1 MNSKKLIT
9 RRNALIVGAAA
20 VGGVLLFPR
29 RIVELPPTYGR
40 LLRMG
45 DVFTYG
51 AQRALFSGRALAKEY
66 SANDISSFPATG
78 QCNPG
83 KTANADTS
91 AQYRRLQ
98 ASDFA
103 DWKVSIEG
111 LVARPGPISLVD
123 LKRLPAR
130 TQITRHN
137 CEEGW
142 SAIAE
147 WTGAPLSRVLDS
159 AGILPNARIVNF
171 HTFDGWT
178 DGVDMIDALHPQ
190 TILAY
195 KMNGREIP
203 IQHGAP
209 VRLRVETQLG
219 YKSLKYLT
227 RIVVTDSLAYLEKT
241 GHFKS
246 DWSWHAGI

>member
-1 MNSKKLIT
+1 MKPNQLIT
-9 RRNALIVGAAA
+9 RRNAIIAGAAA
-20 VGGVLLFPR
+20 VGGLFLIPR
-29 RIVELPPTYGR
+29 RVELPPTYGR

-51 AQRALFSGRALAKEY
+51 AQRTLLSGRGLAKEY
-66 SANDISSFPATG
+66 SHHDISSFPATG
-78 QCNPG
+78 MCNPG
-83 KTANADTS
+83 ETQNAKTS
-91 AQYRRLQ
+91 EEYRHLR
-98 ASDFA
+98 DGEFA
-103 DWKVSIEG
+103 DWKIVVEG
-111 LVARPGPISLVD
+111 LVAKPGAFTLAD
-123 LKRLPAR
+123 LKRFPSR
-130 TQITRHN
+130 TQITRHS

-147 WTGAPLSRVLDS
+147 WTGVPLSRVLDA
-159 AGILPNARIVNF
+159 AGILPSARIVNF

-178 DGVDMIDALHPQ
+178 DGVDMLDALHPQ

-195 KMNGREIP
+195 GMNGRDVP

-209 VRLRVETQLG
+209 VRLRVETQVG

-227 RIVVTDSLAYLEKT
+227 RIVVTNSLAYLEKA
-241 GHFKS
+241 GVLKS